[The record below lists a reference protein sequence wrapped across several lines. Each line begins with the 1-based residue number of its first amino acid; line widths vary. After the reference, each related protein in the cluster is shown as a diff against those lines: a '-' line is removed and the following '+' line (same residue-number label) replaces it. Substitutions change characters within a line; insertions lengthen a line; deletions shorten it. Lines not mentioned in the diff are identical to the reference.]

1 MAGEKI
7 LVVDDDDDI
16 LLIVQTILGGAGYSA
31 HTARNGRE
39 GVEMALELRPDLIL
53 LDVMMPELSGWEVCT
68 TLKNAP
74 ETRQAPIAMLTVKNE
89 IRDLI
94 TGMQAGADDYITKP
108 FTRRKLLSTVQK
120 LLENRD
126 EAPAAFLTS
135 DDEEVR
141 FKNLLFDP
149 VTRLPTVPV
158 IIDAL
163 RDRLLDNRDLGV
175 LFVDVEQ
182 YSHIEDAYGWEVFDG
197 LLRETGQAL
206 RRMLGTVFA
215 TEDFVAVNRAGG
227 SDFYVFT
234 SLEAG
239 DETLARLQRKARQVE
254 ESLRG
259 TLDEAFG
266 ARIHKRIGVFV
277 GHSVIRS
284 NPQMR
289 VERVVYRA
297 LREAINVAS
306 TKEEQRQ
313 SILRETFKD
322 ILRRGRIRTVY
333 QPIFSLSSLELFG
346 HEALTRGPLDTA
358 FESPELLFA
367 FAGEN
372 ETIWELEQLCL
383 GSSAS
388 RYEAHAGPLL
398 FINVEADSVA
408 ALSSRGPEALPAL
421 FALEGQGRPGGDRAL
436 GHPRHSG
443 LPRRLGGTAPAR
455 VPDRHRRR
463 GLRLRVASVDRGA
476 ASQLPEGRQH
486 AGHGPPCG
494 HDQAGRRRDA
504 RQPGAADRR
513 GVRGRRDRDA
523 AGPGRVPPPR
533 DSLRAGVLPGGPR
546 GGSRAQ
552 ARATDRAGGAPRYR
566 SSPVAPG
573 GVRRRSSG
581 IGLPSTLRCRGI
593 RRPLRRHCV

>member
-7 LVVDDDDDI
+7 LVVDDDDDV
-16 LLIVQTILGGAGYSA
+16 LLIVQTILGAAGYTA

-39 GVEMALELRPDLIL
+39 AVEKALELRPQLIL

-74 ETRQAPIAMLTVKNE
+74 ETRQVPIAMLTVKNE

-108 FTRRKLLSTVQK
+108 FTRRKLLATVQK
-120 LLENRD
+120 LLEERGG
-126 EAPAAFLTS
+126 EPAAFVTS
-135 DDEEVR
+135 DNEEVR

-163 RDRLLDNRDLGV
+163 RDRLLDSRDLGV

-182 YSHIEDAYGWEVFDG
+182 YSHIEEAYGWEAFDS

-206 RRMLGTVFA
+206 KRMLGTLFA

-234 SLEAG
+234 GLEAG
-239 DETLARLQRKARQVE
+239 DGALGRLQRKARQIE

-259 TLDEAFG
+259 TLDEEFG
-266 ARIHKRIGVFV
+266 SRIHKRIGVFV
-277 GHSVIRS
+277 GHAVIRP

-289 VERVVYRA
+289 VERLVYRA
-297 LREAINVAS
+297 LREAITVAS
-306 TKEEQRQ
+306 TKEEERQ
-313 SILRETFKD
+313 AILRETFKD

-333 QPIFSLSSLELFG
+333 QPIFSLASLELFG

-372 ETIWELEQLCL
+372 ETTWELEQLCL

-388 RYEAHAGPLL
+388 RYRMREGPLL
-398 FINVEADSVA
+398 FINLEADSVT
-408 ALSSRGPEALPAL
+408 ALTARGPESLPAL
-421 FALEGQGRPGGDRAL
+421 FALRDKIVLEVTERSAIRDVPVFRDALRELRRMGFRIAIDDAGSGYASLQSIAELKPNFLKVANTLVTGLHSDTIKRDVVEMLVNLARRIDAVCVAEGIETPQDL
-436 GHPRHSG
+436 EEC
-443 LPRRLGGTAPAR
+443 RRLGIPYGQGFYLAVPEETPAQKPAR
-455 VPDRHRRR
+455 RI
-463 GLRLRVASVDRGA
+463 
-476 ASQLPEGRQH
+476 LPEE
-486 AGHGPPCG
+486 P
-494 HDQAGRRRDA
+494 QA
-504 RQPGAADRR
+504 
-513 GVRGRRDRDA
+513 
-523 AGPGRVPPPR
+523 
-533 DSLRAGVLPGGPR
+533 S
-546 GGSRAQ
+546 GSTA
-552 ARATDRAGGAPRYR
+552 
-566 SSPVAPG
+566 
-573 GVRRRSSG
+573 
-581 IGLPSTLRCRGI
+581 
-593 RRPLRRHCV
+593 

>member
-1 MAGEKI
+1 MSGEKI

-16 LLIVQTILGGAGYSA
+16 LLIVQTILGGAGYTA

-39 GVEMALELRPDLIL
+39 GIELALELRPDLIL

-74 ETRQAPIAMLTVKNE
+74 ETRQVPIAMLTVKNE

-94 TGMQAGADDYITKP
+94 TGMQAGADEYITKP
-108 FTRRKLLSTVQK
+108 FTRRKLLATVEK
-120 LLENRD
+120 LLEGRD
-126 EAPAAFLTS
+126 ASPPAFLTGEN
-135 DDEEVR
+135 EEVR

-182 YSHIEDAYGWEVFDG
+182 YSHIEEAYGWEVFDD
-197 LLRETGQAL
+197 LLRETGRAL
-206 RRMLGTVFA
+206 RRMLGTLFA
-215 TEDFVAVNRAGG
+215 SEDFVAVNRAGG

-239 DETLARLQRKARQVE
+239 NETLARLQRKARQVE

-266 ARIHKRIGVFV
+266 SRIHKRIGVFV
-277 GHSVIRS
+277 GHAVIRS

-289 VERVVYRA
+289 VERLVYRA

-306 TKEEQRQ
+306 TKEEERQ
-313 SILRETFKD
+313 TILRETFKD

-383 GSSAS
+383 GSSAA
-388 RYEAHAGPLL
+388 RYQIHPGPLL
-398 FINVEADSVA
+398 FINVEADSITT
-408 ALSSRGPEALPAL
+408 LSSRGPDSLPSL
-421 FALEGQGRPGGDRAL
+421 FALKEKVVLEVTERSAIRDVPVFRDALRELRRHGFRIAIDDAGSGYASLQSIAELRPNFLKVANTLVTGLHSDTIKRDVVEMLVNLARRIDAVCVAEGIETPQDL
-436 GHPRHSG
+436 EEC
-443 LPRRLGGTAPAR
+443 RRLGIPYGQGFYLAVPEETPAHKPAR
-455 VPDRHRRR
+455 RI
-463 GLRLRVASVDRGA
+463 
-476 ASQLPEGRQH
+476 LPEEQE
-486 AGHGPPCG
+486 A
-494 HDQAGRRRDA
+494 RR
-504 RQPGAADRR
+504 
-513 GVRGRRDRDA
+513 
-523 AGPGRVPPPR
+523 
-533 DSLRAGVLPGGPR
+533 
-546 GGSRAQ
+546 
-552 ARATDRAGGAPRYR
+552 
-566 SSPVAPG
+566 
-573 GVRRRSSG
+573 
-581 IGLPSTLRCRGI
+581 
-593 RRPLRRHCV
+593 